1 MNRRNSQKHLIKF
14 EYKKHDQYLTTTTQ
28 GRLKMS
34 FTHEKEKIDSKQ
46 LESLIHSAVKKIGGR
61 KENDICRYLPVSTGG
76 YIHHFTMRKMKTEE
90 PDQLRAMITKYIINT
105 DRPSTVPPKQRAARG
120 SRKRRDQFLF
130 SKQDIERMLNM
141 ARLAGDKEMIRK
153 LTPKKDLRTIKRELI
168 ASIRHG
174 KVEQDL
180 WSCYVET
187 INNQNFAIAGMPSLQ
202 NT

>member
-1 MNRRNSQKHLIKF
+1 
-14 EYKKHDQYLTTTTQ
+14 
-28 GRLKMS
+28 MS
-34 FTHEKEKIDSKQ
+34 FTQEKTKSESKT
-46 LESLIHSAVKKIGGR
+46 LEALIHQAVRKIGGK

-90 PDQLRAMITKYIINT
+90 PEQLQSLISRYITNVEK
-105 DRPSTVPPKQRAARG
+105 PVTVPPKPRAARG

-141 ARLAGDKEMIRK
+141 ARLAGDKDMIRK

-174 KVEQDL
+174 KIDQEL
-180 WSCYVET
+180 WHFYVEAITNHNNNPVT
-187 INNQNFAIAGMPSLQ
+187 IPIPVGQL
-202 NT
+202 